1 MIHFRKCISTNESIP
16 SNNTYMG
23 SDTNDKE
30 AQVFHEN
37 PYCKALNNAKDIQC
51 KTHCYYRETVALII
65 DLQ

>member
-1 MIHFRKCISTNESIP
+1 
-16 SNNTYMG
+16 MG

-51 KTHCYYRETVALII
+51 KTHCYYRETVALI
-65 DLQ
+65 

>member
-16 SNNTYMG
+16 SNSTYMG

-37 PYCKALNNAKDIQC
+37 PYFKALNNAKDIQC
-51 KTHCYYRETVALII
+51 KTLLLQRNCGTDI